1 MPIAIVK
8 VQALLVGYL
17 SHSLTVPAQCNCSSP
32 KIRNLQCSLACA
44 LPHPAPNWSMA
55 GQFIQARNLE
65 LESQMTIRWTKAM
78 LDGNNCFLSICI
90 LYRWR
95 AELKG
100 TKRSKNV
107 CYLADRGWAKSQ
119 VTSWDIEGGA
129 SLAGF
134 LVKPPGGLTY
144 FLSCPDMLVSLQPE
158 FLYCLPL
165 LKVTG
170 LRFCF
175 L

>member
-107 CYLADRGWAKSQ
+107 LLPSRQGLGQESGDFLRYWRRSLTCWLSGQ
-119 VTSWDIEGGA
+119 A
-129 SLAGF
+129 SRWLD
-134 LVKPPGGLTY
+134 LLS
-144 FLSCPDMLVSLQPE
+144 FLSWHACEFAAWILVLSP
-158 FLYCLPL
+158 F
-165 LKVTG
+165 T
-170 LRFCF
+170 
-175 L
+175 